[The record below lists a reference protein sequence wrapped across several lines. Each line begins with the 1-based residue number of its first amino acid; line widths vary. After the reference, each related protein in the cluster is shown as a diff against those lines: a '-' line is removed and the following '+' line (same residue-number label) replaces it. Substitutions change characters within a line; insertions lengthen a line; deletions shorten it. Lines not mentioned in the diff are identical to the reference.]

1 LNISISYISYL
12 DIYTQKMI
20 AQNPLLLNEI
30 VENVLN
36 YLPLDHCKTVSKLWK
51 REIDHT
57 WGKRVKCL
65 EELSFEELIRFYIRN
80 SAWEVQVNDDLHRR
94 QRALVRK
101 YWDLVAEE
109 KKGWKELN
117 NAYDRADNRAGSFLT
132 SEVKGLSEKVD
143 KLRAE
148 KREAFSD
155 QVGVERFIVDCG
167 FADDNEGEKIWR
179 HITLLVDGFDPADV
193 GWTETNETV
202 YTWDDEYPDPLD
214 YWGDEDPDI

>member
-1 LNISISYISYL
+1 
-12 DIYTQKMI
+12 MI

-51 REIDHT
+51 KEIDRA
-57 WGKRVKCL
+57 WGKRVECL
-65 EELSFEELIRFYIRN
+65 EELSFEELIRFYKRN
-80 SAWEVQVNDDLHRR
+80 SAWRVQVNDDLHRR
-94 QRALVRK
+94 QRALVKK
-101 YWDLVAEE
+101 YWDLVIEE
-109 KKGWKELN
+109 KKVWKELN

-132 SEVKGLSEKVD
+132 PEVKGLSEKVD

-148 KREAFSD
+148 KREAFSN
-155 QVGVERFIVDCG
+155 QVGVEHTIVGCG
-167 FADDNEGEKIWR
+167 FADDNEEEKIWR
-179 HITLLVDGFDPADV
+179 HTDLLRDGFDPADV

-202 YTWDDEYPDPLD
+202 YTWDDEYPDPLN